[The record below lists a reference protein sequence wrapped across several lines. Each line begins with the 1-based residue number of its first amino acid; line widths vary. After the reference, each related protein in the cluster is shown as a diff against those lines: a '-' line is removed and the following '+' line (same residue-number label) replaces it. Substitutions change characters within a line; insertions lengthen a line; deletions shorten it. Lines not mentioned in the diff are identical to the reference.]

1 MKAPFFFIRR
11 KNMSICDDSYGKR
24 EIGFSER
31 ITASFSERAHG
42 LARAV
47 LNLRD
52 SIVRNRRFHATE
64 SALDSLPEGIREDI
78 GWPDL
83 YERQVQECNE
93 MKRRS
98 N

>member
-1 MKAPFFFIRR
+1 
-11 KNMSICDDSYGKR
+11 MSICDEGYNKS

-31 ITASFSERAHG
+31 IAASINEHVHG

-47 LNLRD
+47 LNARD
-52 SIVRNRRFHATE
+52 SVIRTRRFHATE
-64 SALDSLPEGIREDI
+64 SALDSLPEGIRQDI

-93 MKRRS
+93 MKRRP

>member
-1 MKAPFFFIRR
+1 
-11 KNMSICDDSYGKR
+11 MSICDEGYNKS
-24 EIGFSER
+24 EIGLSER
-31 ITASFSERAHG
+31 ISASINEHVHG
-42 LARAV
+42 FTRAV
-47 LNLRD
+47 LNARD
-52 SIVRNRRFHATE
+52 SVIRNRRLHATE
-64 SALDSLPEGIREDI
+64 SALDSLPEGIRQDI